1 MIVCKEI
8 EQRYEISF
16 VEIWA
21 DKDHV
26 HFLVQC
32 VPMYAPKK
40 IVQIIKSI
48 TARELFAKHPEIK
61 KKLWWGELRS
71 KWYYVNTVG
80 KYSNEEVI
88 RAYVRN
94 QWLDWYKSLHKSLY
108 KEQSLFGN

>member
-1 MIVCKEI
+1 
-8 EQRYEISF
+8 
-16 VEIWA
+16 
-21 DKDHV
+21 
-26 HFLVQC
+26 
-32 VPMYAPKK
+32 
-40 IVQIIKSI
+40 
-48 TARELFAKHPEIK
+48 LFAKHPEIK

-94 QWLDWYKSLHKSLY
+94 QWLNWYKSLHKSPY